1 MDFLK
6 KFWPTPFKIEKG
18 NLVSFLVQ
26 LIIFL
31 VLTAVF
37 GWLIS
42 LLAGLP
48 VVGIVFGLLGSLL
61 SLYTL
66 VGAVLCVLVFLDVLK

>member
-1 MDFLK
+1 MEFLK

-31 VLTAVF
+31 VLTTVF
-37 GWLIS
+37 GWLIG
-42 LLAGLP
+42 LLSALP
-48 VVGIVFGLLGSLL
+48 IVGIVFGLIGSLL
-61 SLYTL
+61 GIYTL
-66 VGAVLCVLVFLDVLK
+66 VGAVLCFLVFFDLLK

>member
-31 VLTAVF
+31 VLTTVF